1 MQTYY
6 FSEVDTN
13 QYPQYN
19 MFNDIEN
26 SLFEILNSWI
36 NSVPSFSF
44 FFGIDFSDKNSSI
57 AVWHPMDKQGILL
70 ILIPLQ
76 HES

>member
-44 FFGIDFSDKNSSI
+44 FLG
-57 AVWHPMDKQGILL
+57 
-70 ILIPLQ
+70 
-76 HES
+76 